1 MPPKNANNSHARFN
15 IVIISL
21 VAALLV
27 GGLGFVSYQ
36 IKTSLDQEIY
46 GTPRGEVGQKD
57 PSDLGYDYE
66 PIEFTSSNTTKE
78 ELTIAGWFVDGSSN
92 DCIILAPGKGRS
104 RWELLDFVPF
114 LHEAGYDLLLFD
126 PQGRGKSEGEK
137 WGFGYFESQDIVNAV
152 QYLEETRDV
161 EDIGLLGRSAGASAS
176 LMAALETEKVDAVVA
191 DSPFASI
198 KLASESYGN
207 YENNPL
213 FDILFPLYG
222 LGANQAL
229 HTDIIKKTDL
239 KERIDNLRKPV
250 FFIHGEADQVLYPKN
265 TKVLHENKPG
275 EKELWTPEEVGHVGG
290 FEDKPEEY
298 RSRVLGFFGDRI

>member
-1 MPPKNANNSHARFN
+1 MPPKNKNSSHARFN
-15 IVIISL
+15 IVAISL

-46 GTPRGEVGQKD
+46 GTPRGEVGQD
-57 PSDLGYDYE
+57 SPSDLGYDYE
-66 PIEFTSSNTTKE
+66 PIEFTSSNTTVE
-78 ELTIAGWFVDGSSN
+78 ELTISGWFIGGRTN
-92 DCIILAPGKGRS
+92 DCIILAPGKGQS
-104 RWELLDFVPF
+104 RWKLLDYVPF
-114 LHEAGYDLLLFD
+114 LHEAGYDVLLFD

-137 WGFGYFESQDIVNAV
+137 WGFGYFESRDIVNAV
-152 QYLEETRDV
+152 QYLEENHGV

-198 KLASESYGN
+198 KLASESYGD

-213 FDILFPLYG
+213 FDLLFPLYG

-229 HTDIIKKTDL
+229 DTDIIEKTDL
-239 KERIDNLRKPV
+239 TEKISGLQKPV
-250 FFIHGEADQVLYPKN
+250 FFIHGEEDQVIYPKN

-275 EKELWTPEEVGHVGG
+275 EKRLWSPEEVGHVEG
-290 FEDKPEEY
+290 FEERPEEY
-298 RSRVLGFFGDRI
+298 KSRVAGFFEERI

>member
-1 MPPKNANNSHARFN
+1 MPAKNKNNSHARFN
-15 IVIISL
+15 IVAISL

-36 IKTSLDQEIY
+36 IKSSLDREIY
-46 GTPRGEVGQKD
+46 GTSRGEVGQEN

-66 PIEFTSSNTTKE
+66 PVEFKSSNTTEK
-78 ELTIAGWFVDGSSN
+78 ELTISGWFIDGN
-92 DCIILAPGKGRS
+92 TDDCIILAPGKGKS
-104 RWELLDFVPF
+104 RWEILDYVPF
-114 LHEAGYDLLLFD
+114 LHEEGYDLLLFD
-126 PQGRGKSEGEK
+126 PQGRGKSDGEK
-137 WGFGYFESQDIVNAV
+137 WGFGYFESRDIVNAA
-152 QYLEETRDV
+152 QYLEENHGV
-161 EDIGLLGRSAGASAS
+161 ENIGLLGRSAGASAS

-213 FDILFPLYG
+213 FDLLFPLYG
-222 LGANQAL
+222 HGANRAL
-229 HTDIIKKTDL
+229 DTDIIKKTDL
-239 KERIDNLRKPV
+239 TERISSLRKPV
-250 FFIHGEADQVLYPKN
+250 FFIHGEADQVIYPKN
-265 TKVLHENKPG
+265 GKVLHENKPG

-298 RSRVLGFFGDRI
+298 KRRVAGFFDECI